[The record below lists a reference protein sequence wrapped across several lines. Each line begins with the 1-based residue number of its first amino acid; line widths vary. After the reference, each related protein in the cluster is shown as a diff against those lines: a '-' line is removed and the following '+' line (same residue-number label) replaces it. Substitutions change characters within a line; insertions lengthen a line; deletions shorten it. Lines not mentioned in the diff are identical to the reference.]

1 MGTLTRPPRPVLD
14 VSHTP
19 TVVFGNRSIIWWGQW
34 GMMAIEGT
42 MFAIFIATYFFLRT
56 RETDWPP
63 GFSLPAMRWGSINLI
78 ILVLSCIPNAIVK
91 RKAENGELG
100 AVRLGLIVMGF
111 IAIVNCVIRALEFP
125 SLNCVWD
132 GNAYGSATWTLL
144 GFHTF
149 HLVADTLD
157 TLVLTI
163 IMFATPIEGR
173 RYQDV
178 SINAIYWYFIVVSWA
193 ATYLVIY
200 WGPRWL

>member
-1 MGTLTRPPRPVLD
+1 MATLIRPPRPVLD

-34 GMMAIEGT
+34 GMMVIEGT

-63 GFSLPAMRWGSINLI
+63 GYSLPALKWGSINLV
-78 ILVLSCIPNAIVK
+78 ILLLSCIPNAIVK
-91 RKAENGELG
+91 RKAEKGELG
-100 AVRLGLIVMGF
+100 AARLGLIVMVA
-111 IAIVNCVIRALEFP
+111 IAIVNCAIRALEFP
-125 SLNCVWD
+125 SLNCAWD

-157 TLVLTI
+157 SMVLTL
-163 IMFATPIEGR
+163 IMFVTPIEGR
-173 RYQDV
+173 RFEDV
-178 SINAIYWYFIVVSWA
+178 SVNAVYWYFVVVTWV
-193 ATYLVIY
+193 ATYIVIY
-200 WGPRWL
+200 WAPRWL

>member
-1 MGTLTRPPRPVLD
+1 MGTLTCPPRPVLD

-63 GFSLPAMRWGSINLI
+63 GYSLPALKWGTINLA

-100 AVRLGLIVMGF
+100 AVRLGLIVMVV
-111 IAIVNCVIRALEFP
+111 IAIVNCAIRALEFP
-125 SLNCVWD
+125 SLNCTWD
-132 GNAYGSATWTLL
+132 GNAYGSATWTLI

-157 TLVLTI
+157 TLVLVI
-163 IMFATPIEGR
+163 IMFVTPIEGR
-173 RYQDV
+173 RFEDV
-178 SINAIYWYFIVVSWA
+178 SINAIYWYFIVVTWV

-200 WGPRWL
+200 WAPRWL

>member
-1 MGTLTRPPRPVLD
+1 MGTLTSPPRPVLD

-111 IAIVNCVIRALEFP
+111 IAIVNCAIRALEFP

-200 WGPRWL
+200 WAPRWL